1 MPIAKFNQYRPE
13 IWRVRLEMFEVI
25 KIKHLLLAPLLIVLT
40 GCSSG
45 LQVTQLENFTPE
57 SREFVL
63 LTSGEFDS
71 KVRVSLAKYGF
82 KLKKFSSTTTVAKTN
97 IEAAQTE
104 IYEKAEARY
113 GLSFYYSKQLQ
124 CAWNS
129 EWVIEGT
136 YEVTDLRTND
146 VLLIITKGGL
156 TGSCRDL
163 RDHVFPELAAALN
176 SSWR

>member
-1 MPIAKFNQYRPE
+1 M
-13 IWRVRLEMFEVI
+13 
-25 KIKHLLLAPLLIVLT
+25 KHGVLFFFLLIL
-40 GCSSG
+40 GSCSSG
-45 LQVTQLENFTPE
+45 LQITELQNFEPE
-57 SREFVL
+57 SKEFVL

-71 KVRVSLAKYGF
+71 KVRISLAKYGF
-82 KLKKFSSTTTVAKTN
+82 KLKKFAATKTVARTDR
-97 IEAAQTE
+97 EAGQTE
-104 IYEKAEARY
+104 VFDQAEARY
-113 GLSFYYSKQLQ
+113 GLSFFYSKQLQ

-176 SSWR
+176 KAWR